1 VAQDDQ
7 HLTTEQLSASL
18 DGQVSS
24 EEQTR
29 WDRHLQTCE
38 QCRQGLASL
47 RQTVALLH
55 ALPQPALPRSF
66 VLSQE
71 SITRYTQSAAH
82 AQDEVAM
89 PTSLEIHRATR
100 QADLVPKQRRRGVA
114 YMRGTLRALSALA
127 AVAGILL
134 FLSGLIAAAPR
145 ETTMSTAG
153 SSASS
158 SAGSSSASSSTA
170 QSQNSQPVPA
180 TLKATPEPAGADVT
194 PQASNNGNVSDTKAS
209 QLTPQL
215 KPAPTAEVRKV
226 LPVTPPLLPEV
237 PFFDINAPSG
247 RIGLGMLLALLGVMG
262 FIVFKQRG
270 RSRSQSQ

>member
-89 PTSLEIHRATR
+89 PTSLETHRATR
-100 QADLVPKQRRRGVA
+100 QADLVPKQRRRGIA
-114 YMRGTLRALSALA
+114 YMRGTLRALSAFA

-145 ETTMSTAG
+145 ETATSSTG
-153 SSASS
+153 S
-158 SAGSSSASSSTA
+158 SAGSSSSSSSAA

-215 KPAPTAEVRKV
+215 KPAPTAAVRKV

>member
-7 HLTTEQLSASL
+7 HPTTEQFSAYL
-18 DGQVSS
+18 DGQISS
-24 EEQTR
+24 EERTR

-66 VLSQE
+66 VLSPE
-71 SITRYTQSAAH
+71 SVTRYTQSAAH
-82 AQDEVAM
+82 AQDEIAI
-89 PTSLEIHRATR
+89 PTSLETHRAAR
-100 QADLVPKQRRRGVA
+100 QADSVPKQRRRGVA
-114 YMRGTLRALSALA
+114 YMRGTLRALSAFA
-127 AVAGILL
+127 AAAGILL

-145 ETTMSTAG
+145 ETATSTAG
-153 SSASS
+153 SSS
-158 SAGSSSASSSTA
+158 SAA

-180 TLKATPEPAGADVT
+180 TLKATPEPARADVT
-194 PQASNNGNVSDTKAS
+194 PQASNKGNVSDTKAS

>member
-1 VAQDDQ
+1 
-7 HLTTEQLSASL
+7 
-18 DGQVSS
+18 
-24 EEQTR
+24 
-29 WDRHLQTCE
+29 
-38 QCRQGLASL
+38 
-47 RQTVALLH
+47 LLH

-66 VLSQE
+66 MLSPE
-71 SITRYTQSAAH
+71 SITRYMQSAAH

-89 PTSLEIHRATR
+89 PTSLETHRATR

-114 YMRGTLRALSALA
+114 YIRGTLRALSAFA

-134 FLSGLIAAAPR
+134 FLSGLIVAAPL
-145 ETTMSTAG
+145 ETTMSSSG

-158 SAGSSSASSSTA
+158 SSAA

-194 PQASNNGNVSDTKAS
+194 PQASNSGNVSDTKAS

-226 LPVTPPLLPEV
+226 PPVTPPLLPEV

>member
-1 VAQDDQ
+1 MAQDDQ

-66 VLSQE
+66 VLSPE

-82 AQDEVAM
+82 AQDEVAI
-89 PTSLEIHRATR
+89 PASLETHRATR
-100 QADLVPKQRRRGVA
+100 QADLVPKQRRRGIA
-114 YMRGTLRALSALA
+114 YMRGTLRALSAFA

-145 ETTMSTAG
+145 ETATSSTG
-153 SSASS
+153 S
-158 SAGSSSASSSTA
+158 SAGSSSSSSAA
-170 QSQNSQPVPA
+170 QSQNSQPVP
-180 TLKATPEPAGADVT
+180 ATPEPAGADVT

-215 KPAPTAEVRKV
+215 KPAPTAAVRKV